1 MSKDETYTL
10 GEVSDTGEARVDG
23 NMEVGETDSDIES
36 LLEDMETEDREHIA
50 SAKSSNDDI
59 DIADVDPEFK
69 EREAISVSIRACKT
83 CHRQITEALLI
94 NGECP
99 ICAGKRLREIE
110 SKLVQLGAM
119 PQVRKYCAL
128 DGHRSVTPNIF
139 LPDYNGTITI
149 NGIELYPIFPLC
161 NHCLDT
167 LSAYLIYF
175 LEQRGFSR
183 KGSAHIGNQWADSPG
198 RKLSKA
204 QQLQARNDLQKFI
217 QSIELYVYQK
227 GSPVNEV
234 YRELMKTK
242 KYLMLKAKDKKARDM
257 KAAKNPITLASEDW
271 LLDEFEK
278 LIEERRRKLNASKE
292 ERSGSGDGVTDRDE
306 ERAIEEYSRKTT
318 GN

>member
-1 MSKDETYTL
+1 M
-10 GEVSDTGEARVDG
+10 
-23 NMEVGETDSDIES
+23 
-36 LLEDMETEDREHIA
+36 
-50 SAKSSNDDI
+50 
-59 DIADVDPEFK
+59 
-69 EREAISVSIRACKT
+69 
-83 CHRQITEALLI
+83 
-94 NGECP
+94 
-99 ICAGKRLREIE
+99 REIE

-139 LPDYNGTITI
+139 LPDYNGTISI

-183 KGSAHIGNQWADSPG
+183 KGSAHIG
-198 RKLSKA
+198 A

-242 KYLMLKAKDKKARDM
+242 KYLMLKAKDKKVRDM
-257 KAAKNPITLASEDW
+257 KAAKNPITAISTDKLLEDIDAFIKERRLKRDASE
-271 LLDEFEK
+271 
-278 LIEERRRKLNASKE
+278 EEGN
-292 ERSGSGDGVTDRDE
+292 GGGDGDRVE

>member
-1 MSKDETYTL
+1 MSTDETFTL
-10 GEVSDTGEARVDG
+10 GEVSYTGEARVVG
-23 NMEVGETDSDIES
+23 ILEVGETDSDIES

-50 SAKSSNDDI
+50 GAKQSNDDI

-69 EREAISVSIRACKT
+69 DREAISVSIRACKT

-242 KYLMLKAKDKKARDM
+242 KYLMLKAKDKKVRDM
-257 KAAKNPITLASEDW
+257 KAAKNPITLMSEDW